1 MQRVFGSGKCYVSP
15 RCAVKLL
22 LHLKIEIPV
31 QLMFQHITPRVHGV
45 RYTPHDQWGV
55 SIFGLFGHNSSYFQ
69 ASGVLKMNSFRSG
82 EQNASGEIEI
92 GDF

>member
-1 MQRVFGSGKCYVSP
+1 MWGGGPQHFNSNE
-15 RCAVKLL
+15 
-22 LHLKIEIPV
+22 IEIAISERRCRKS
-31 QLMFQHITPRVHGV
+31 ITPRVHGV
-45 RYTPHDQWGV
+45 RYSPRDQSGGG
-55 SIFGLFGHNSSYFQ
+55 SFFGLFGHNSLYFQ